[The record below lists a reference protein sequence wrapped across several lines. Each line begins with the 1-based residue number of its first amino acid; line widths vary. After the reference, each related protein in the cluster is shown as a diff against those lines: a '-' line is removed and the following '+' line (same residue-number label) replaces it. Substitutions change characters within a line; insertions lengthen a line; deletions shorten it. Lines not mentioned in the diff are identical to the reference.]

1 MEAVDPFSVE
11 YLSDGQS
18 LFATVCYLLPAP
30 EHLRKDQAMST
41 EGHVV
46 PKSWAELFLKCHA

>member
-46 PKSWAELFLKCHA
+46 PKS